1 MLLDPLANALS
12 LIKNAEKSGKS
23 ECILK
28 PASKLIG
35 NTLRVFYKQ
44 GYIGEFEYIEDGHG
58 GKFKVKLIG
67 KINNCGVI
75 KPRFS
80 VKMEE
85 FNIWEEEYL
94 PAKNVG
100 SIIVSTPKGVIS
112 HQEAEDLNT
121 GGVLIAFVY

>member
-1 MLLDPLANALS
+1 MLLDPLANSLS
-12 LIKNAEKSGKS
+12 VIKNAEKSGRA
-23 ECILK
+23 ECTLK

-35 NTLRVFYKQ
+35 NTLRVFYKK
-44 GYIGEFEYIEDGHG
+44 GYIGEFEFIEDGRG
-58 GKFKVKLIG
+58 GRFKIKLVG

-85 FNIWEEEYL
+85 FNTWEEKYL

-100 SIIVSTPKGVIS
+100 SLIVSTPKGIIS
-112 HQEAEDLNT
+112 HHEAEDLNT

>member
-1 MLLDPLANALS
+1 MLLDPLANSLS
-12 LIKNAEKSGKS
+12 IIKNAEKSGKP

-35 NTLRVFYKQ
+35 NTLRVFYKK
-44 GYIGEFEYIEDGHG
+44 GYIGEFEFIEDGHG
-58 GKFKVKLIG
+58 GRFKVKLIG

-85 FNIWEEEYL
+85 FNVWEERYL

-100 SIIVSTPKGVIS
+100 SMIISTPKGIIS